1 MPFWRVQPPALTPGL
16 ATQWMI
22 AALVALGP
30 FSLTMYQP
38 ALPLIGAG
46 LRASTGQIQL
56 TLTVYLAAFAVGQ
69 LIYGPL
75 SDHFGRRRVLLAGIA
90 IFVLGALAC
99 VFAGSV
105 YILIL
110 ARIVQGFGACA
121 GPALGRAMIR
131 DLYGPKNSAK
141 ALAFVSSA
149 LSVAPAVAPVFGGY
163 IATWLGWQAI
173 FGSLAIVGA
182 CMMLFVL
189 LRVPETNP
197 YVSEGALRLL
207 PLVTGYGQLLR
218 SRHYLGYMT
227 IAATTTAGSLAFQ
240 TAAPFLIIE
249 RLGISP
255 SAFGWLLIFLTAA
268 YFAGTL
274 LANRLAARGTINR
287 TLVLG
292 SALVLVASA
301 LQFGFALAGLMTVLT
316 VMLPQVIWLVAM
328 GVILPNA
335 MAGAVAPFPKA
346 AGSAAALQGFA
357 MMAAGAL
364 SSLVLSQLGIGVIS
378 LGAVMLVLALAGS
391 AIFLATLMAVKSRK
405 GQ

>member
-1 MPFWRVQPPALTPGL
+1 MQFWRVQPPALTPGL
-16 ATQWMI
+16 ATQWII

-38 ALPLIGAG
+38 ALPLIGSS

-56 TLTVYLAAFAVGQ
+56 TLTVYLAAFALGQ

-90 IFVLGALAC
+90 IFVLGAIAC

-105 YILIL
+105 HMLIA
-110 ARIVQGFGACA
+110 ARVVQGFGACA

-131 DLYGPKNSAK
+131 DLYGPKNSAQ

-197 YVSEGALRLL
+197 YVSEGTLRLS
-207 PLVTGYGQLLR
+207 PLVTGYGELLR

-227 IAATTTAGSLAFQ
+227 IAATSTAGSLAFQ
-240 TAAPFLIIE
+240 TAAPFLMIE
-249 RLGISP
+249 RLGIAP
-255 SAFGWLLIFLTAA
+255 SAFGWLLIVLTAA

-274 LANRLAARGTINR
+274 LANRLAGRGTVNR

-292 SALVLVASA
+292 SAFLLAGSA
-301 LQFGFALAGLMTVLT
+301 LQFGFAVAGLMTVWT
-316 VMLPQVIWLVAM
+316 VMLPQVMWLIAM
-328 GVILPNA
+328 GIILPSA

-364 SSLVLSQLGIGVIS
+364 ASLVLSQLGIGVIS
-378 LGAVMLVLALAGS
+378 LGAVMLVLAMVGF
-391 AIFLATLMAVKSRK
+391 AIFMATVIAARTRK
-405 GQ
+405 GF

>member
-1 MPFWRVQPPALTPGL
+1 MQFWRIRPPALTPGL
-16 ATQWMI
+16 ATQWII
-22 AALVALGP
+22 AALVSLGP

-38 ALPLIGAG
+38 ALPLIGSS

-56 TLTVYLAAFAVGQ
+56 TLTVYLTAFAVGQ

-75 SDHFGRRRVLLAGIA
+75 SDHFGRRRVLLSGIA
-90 IFVLGALAC
+90 IFVLGAIAC
-99 VFAGSV
+99 VFARSV
-105 YILIL
+105 HILIA

-149 LSVAPAVAPVFGGY
+149 LSVAPAIAPVFGGY

-173 FGSLAIVGA
+173 FGSLAIVGT
-182 CMMLFVL
+182 CMLLFVL

-197 YVSEGALRLL
+197 YVSEGTLRLW
-207 PLVTGYGQLLR
+207 PLVTGYGELLR

-227 IAATTTAGSLAFQ
+227 IAATSTAGSLAFQ
-240 TAAPFLIIE
+240 TAAPFLLID

-255 SAFGWLLIFLTAA
+255 SAFGWLLIVLTGA
-268 YFAGTL
+268 YFGGTL
-274 LANRLAARGTINR
+274 LANRLAARGTVNR

-292 SALVLVASA
+292 SALLLVGSG
-301 LQFGFALAGLMTVLT
+301 LQFGFALSGLMTVLT

-328 GVILPNA
+328 GVILPSA

-364 SSLVLSQLGIGVIS
+364 SSLVLSQLGSGILS

-391 AIFLATLMAVKSRK
+391 TIFATTVVAVRTRK
-405 GQ
+405 GL